1 VGIFKNLFFFSF
13 LQTILEKETERSGI
27 YCWNLW
33 GLPPWVFFFFFFFF
47 GLYYFWSL
55 LTRYLE
61 AKLMA
66 DIPLFFLPQILTEC
80 LLCTAGSSDPG
91 WDGMMDMY
99 THWQVP
105 RAVD

>member
-1 VGIFKNLFFFSF
+1 MGFAPMGF
-13 LQTILEKETERSGI
+13 
-27 YCWNLW
+27 
-33 GLPPWVFFFFFFFF
+33 FFFFFFFF